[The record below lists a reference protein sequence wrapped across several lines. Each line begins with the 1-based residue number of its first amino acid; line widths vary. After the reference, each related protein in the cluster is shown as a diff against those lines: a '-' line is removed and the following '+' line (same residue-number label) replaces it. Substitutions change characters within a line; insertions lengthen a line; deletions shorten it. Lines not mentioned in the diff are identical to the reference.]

1 MRVSDWSSDVC
12 SSDLRVRRV
21 DEPTELQAGD
31 YVVALA
37 TVAPLAFTVFYRR
50 ELPQMVALAAA
61 VAGHERAE
69 DLAQEALLR
78 AHREWDRIG
87 RYDKPGAWTR
97 REIGRASCR
106 ERVCQDV

>member
-1 MRVSDWSSDVC
+1 M
-12 SSDLRVRRV
+12 

-31 YVVALA
+31 DVVALA
-37 TVAPLAFTVFYRR
+37 PVAPLAFTVFYRR

-97 REIGRASCR
+97 RVLLNLATSSHRRLGSERRALA
-106 ERVCQDV
+106 RVA